1 MENYIVSARKYRP
14 STFESVVG
22 QRALTTTLKNA
33 IATGKLAHAYLFC
46 GPRGVGKT
54 TCARIFA
61 KTINCMS
68 PTADGEA
75 CNQCESCTAFNEQR
89 SYNIHELDAAS
100 NNSVDDIR
108 QLVEQVRIPPQIGKY
123 KVYIIDEVHMLSAS
137 AFNAFLKTLEEP
149 PRHAIFILATT
160 EKHKILPT
168 ILSRCQIYD
177 FSRIGVEDTVAH
189 LAYVASKEGI
199 TAFNAFLKTLEEPP
213 RHAIFILA
221 TTEKHKILPTILS
234 RCQIYDFSRIGVED
248 TVAHLAYVA
257 SKEGITAEPEALNV
271 IALKADGGM
280 RDALSIFDQVVSFTG
295 GHITYKSVIENLN
308 VLDYEYYFKLTGFFL
323 ENKISDALLLLN
335 DVLNKGFDG
344 SHFITG
350 LSSHLRDL
358 LVSKDPATLPLLE
371 VGASIRERY
380 QAQAQQCPLPFLYRA
395 MKLCNDCDLNYRAS
409 KNKRLLVELTLIQ
422 VAQLTAEEDDGANG
436 RSPKQAIKPIFTQPA
451 AAQQPQATAA
461 MPQQTVQPAV
471 QTNSTPQP
479 AATQHSNATTPH
491 ATPAAVLMAQGRE
504 EKKIPVMKMSGLGVS
519 IKRPHIEEEQ
529 RNPSSNPTAAH
540 QAAQPEED
548 YIFNERDLN
557 YYWQEYAGRM
567 PKEQVAIAKRMQ
579 NMRITLIND
588 TTFEAVVDNEIVAK
602 EFTGMIPTLQNYLR
616 TRLKNRKVTMT
627 VRISAPTE
635 KVRAYGRV
643 EKFQMMAQKNSAL
656 LQLKEEFGL
665 ELY

>member
-33 IATGKLAHAYLFC
+33 IATQKLAHAYLFC

-61 KTINCMS
+61 KTINCMT

-75 CNQCESCTAFNEQR
+75 CNQCESCVAFNEQR

-177 FSRIGVEDTVAH
+177 FNRISVEDTVNH
-189 LAYVASKEGI
+189 LSYVASKEGI
-199 TAFNAFLKTLEEPP
+199 
-213 RHAIFILA
+213 
-221 TTEKHKILPTILS
+221 S
-234 RCQIYDFSRIGVED
+234 
-248 TVAHLAYVA
+248 
-257 SKEGITAEPEALNV
+257 AEPEALNV
-271 IALKADGGM
+271 IAMKADGGM

-295 GHITYKSVIENLN
+295 GNITYKSVIDNLN
-308 VLDYEYYFKLTGFFL
+308 VLDYEYYFRLTDCFL
-323 ENKISDALLLLN
+323 ANKVSDALLLFN

-350 LSSHLRDL
+350 LSSHFRDL
-358 LVSKDPATLPLLE
+358 LVGKDPVTLPLLE
-371 VGASIRERY
+371 VGASIRQRY
-380 QAQAQQCPLPFLYRA
+380 QEQAQKCPLPFLYKA
-395 MKLCNDCDLNYRAS
+395 MKLCNECDLNYRIS
-409 KNKRLLVELTLIQ
+409 KNKRLLVEVTLIQ
-422 VAQLTAEEDDGANG
+422 VAQLTTEGDDVSGG
-436 RSPKQAIKPIFTQPA
+436 RSPKQTIKPVFSQPA
-451 AAQQPQATAA
+451 AAQPSQVASASSVQQAPVHSSPASVTANVTPNRQPQ
-461 MPQQTVQPAV
+461 M
-471 QTNSTPQP
+471 
-479 AATQHSNATTPH
+479 ATTARPVSPS
-491 ATPAAVLMAQGRE
+491 ATNTTSSAPLPGAGIPSVAKE
-504 EKKIPVMKMSGLGVS
+504 ERKVPVMKMSSLGVS
-519 IKRPHIEEEQ
+519 IKNPQ
-529 RNPSSNPTAAH
+529 RD
-540 QAAQPEED
+540 QAAQNATVAHVPRVQQPEQD
-548 YIFNERDLN
+548 SNFNERDLN
-557 YYWQEYAGRM
+557 YYWQEYAGQL

-579 NMRITLIND
+579 VLRPVLLNNS
-588 TTFEAVVDNEIVAK
+588 TTFEIVVDNEIAAK
-602 EFTGMIPTLQNYLR
+602 DFTALIPELQDYLR
-616 TRLKNRKVTMT
+616 GRLKNSKVVMT
-627 VRISAPTE
+627 VRVSAPTE
-635 KVRAYGRV
+635 TVRAVGRV
-643 EKFQMMAQKNSAL
+643 EKFQMMSQKNQAL
-656 LQLKEEFGL
+656 MQLKEEFGL

>member
-33 IATGKLAHAYLFC
+33 IATQKLAHAYLFC

-61 KTINCMS
+61 KTINCMT

-75 CNQCESCTAFNEQR
+75 CNQCESCVAFNEQR

-177 FSRIGVEDTVAH
+177 FNRISVEDTVNH
-189 LAYVASKEGI
+189 LS
-199 TAFNAFLKTLEEPP
+199 
-213 RHAIFILA
+213 
-221 TTEKHKILPTILS
+221 
-234 RCQIYDFSRIGVED
+234 
-248 TVAHLAYVA
+248 YVA

-271 IALKADGGM
+271 IAMKADGGM

-295 GHITYKSVIENLN
+295 GNITYKSVIDNLN
-308 VLDYEYYFKLTGFFL
+308 VLDYEYYFRLTDCFL
-323 ENKISDALLLLN
+323 ENKVSDALLLFN
-335 DVLNKGFDG
+335 DILNKGFDG

-350 LSSHLRDL
+350 LSSHFRDL
-358 LVSKDPATLPLLE
+358 LVGKDPVTLPLLE
-371 VGASIRERY
+371 VGASIRQRY
-380 QAQAQQCPLPFLYRA
+380 QEQAQKCPLPFLYRA
-395 MKLCNDCDLNYRAS
+395 MKLCNECDLNYRIS

-422 VAQLTAEEDDGANG
+422 VAQLTTEGDDVSGG
-436 RSPKQAIKPIFTQPA
+436 RGPTKTIKPIFTQPA
-451 AAQQPQATAA
+451 AAQQPQVASATQVQQASLHTSPSSVTTQA
-461 MPQQTVQPAV
+461 VNGTTVRHPQA
-471 QTNSTPQP
+471 S
-479 AATQHSNATTPH
+479 AATQPGASASSG
-491 ATPAAVLMAQGRE
+491 AASSAPSQGAGVAPTVKE
-504 EKKIPVMKMSGLGVS
+504 ERKIPVMKMSSLGVS
-519 IKRPHIEEEQ
+519 IKNPQ
-529 RNPSSNPTAAH
+529 RDQTTQNTVTTHVPRV
-540 QAAQPEED
+540 QQPEED
-548 YIFNERDLN
+548 FIFNDRDLN
-557 YYWQEYAGRM
+557 YYWQEYAGQL
-567 PKEQVAIAKRMQ
+567 PKEQDALTKRMQ
-579 NMRITLIND
+579 MLRPVLLNNS
-588 TTFEAVVDNEIVAK
+588 TTFEVVVDNEFAAK
-602 EFTGMIPTLQNYLR
+602 DFTALIPELQDYLR
-616 TRLKNRKVTMT
+616 GRLKNSKVVMT
-627 VRISAPTE
+627 VRVSEATE
-635 KVRAYGRV
+635 TIRPVGRV
-643 EKFQMMAQKNSAL
+643 EKFQMMAQKNQAL
-656 LQLKEEFGL
+656 MQLKDEFGL

>member
-33 IATGKLAHAYLFC
+33 IATQKLAHAYLFC

-61 KTINCMS
+61 RTINCMT

-75 CNQCESCTAFNEQR
+75 CNQCESCVAFNEQR

-177 FSRIGVEDTVAH
+177 FNRISVEDTVNH
-189 LAYVASKEGI
+189 LS
-199 TAFNAFLKTLEEPP
+199 
-213 RHAIFILA
+213 
-221 TTEKHKILPTILS
+221 
-234 RCQIYDFSRIGVED
+234 
-248 TVAHLAYVA
+248 YVA

-271 IALKADGGM
+271 IAMKADGGM

-295 GHITYKSVIENLN
+295 GNITYKSVIDNLN
-308 VLDYEYYFKLTGFFL
+308 VLDYEYYFRLTDCFL
-323 ENKISDALLLLN
+323 ENKVSDALLLFN
-335 DVLNKGFDG
+335 DILNKGFDG

-350 LSSHLRDL
+350 LSSHFRDL
-358 LVSKDPATLPLLE
+358 LVGKDPVTLPLLE
-371 VGASIRERY
+371 VGASIRQRY
-380 QAQAQQCPLPFLYRA
+380 QEQAQKCPLPFLYRA
-395 MKLCNDCDLNYRAS
+395 MKLCNECDLNYRIS

-422 VAQLTAEEDDGANG
+422 VAQLTTEGDDVSGG
-436 RSPKQAIKPIFTQPA
+436 RGPTKTIKPIFTQPA
-451 AAQQPQATAA
+451 AAQQPQVASATQVQQASLHTSPSSVTTQA
-461 MPQQTVQPAV
+461 VNGTTVRHPQA
-471 QTNSTPQP
+471 S
-479 AATQHSNATTPH
+479 AATQPGASASSG
-491 ATPAAVLMAQGRE
+491 AASSAPSQGAGVAPTVKE
-504 EKKIPVMKMSGLGVS
+504 ERKIPVMKMSSLGVS
-519 IKRPHIEEEQ
+519 IKNPQ
-529 RNPSSNPTAAH
+529 RDQTTQNTVTTHVPRV
-540 QAAQPEED
+540 QQPEED
-548 YIFNERDLN
+548 FIFNDRDLN
-557 YYWQEYAGRM
+557 YYWQEYAGQL
-567 PKEQVAIAKRMQ
+567 PKEQDALTKRMQ
-579 NMRITLIND
+579 MLRPVLLNNS
-588 TTFEAVVDNEIVAK
+588 TTFEVVVDNEFAAK
-602 EFTGMIPTLQNYLR
+602 DFTALIPELQSYLR
-616 TRLKNRKVTMT
+616 GRLKNSKVVMT
-627 VRISAPTE
+627 VRVSEATE
-635 KVRAYGRV
+635 TIRPVGRV
-643 EKFQMMAQKNSAL
+643 EKFQMMAQKNQAL
-656 LQLKEEFGL
+656 MQLKDEFGL

>member
-33 IATGKLAHAYLFC
+33 IATQKLAHAYLFC

-61 KTINCMS
+61 KTINCMT

-75 CNQCESCTAFNEQR
+75 CNQCESCVAFNEQR

-177 FSRIGVEDTVAH
+177 FNRISVEDTVNH
-189 LAYVASKEGI
+189 LS
-199 TAFNAFLKTLEEPP
+199 
-213 RHAIFILA
+213 
-221 TTEKHKILPTILS
+221 
-234 RCQIYDFSRIGVED
+234 
-248 TVAHLAYVA
+248 YVA

-271 IALKADGGM
+271 IAMKADGGM

-295 GHITYKSVIENLN
+295 GNITYKSVIDNLN
-308 VLDYEYYFKLTGFFL
+308 VLDYEYYFRLTDCFL
-323 ENKISDALLLLN
+323 ENKVSDALLLFN
-335 DVLNKGFDG
+335 DILNKGFDG

-350 LSSHLRDL
+350 LSSHFRDL
-358 LVSKDPATLPLLE
+358 LVGKDPVTLPLLE
-371 VGASIRERY
+371 VGASIRQSYQE
-380 QAQAQQCPLPFLYRA
+380 QAQKCPLPFLYRA
-395 MKLCNDCDLNYRAS
+395 MKLCNECDLNYRIS

-422 VAQLTAEEDDGANG
+422 VAQLTTEGDDVSGG
-436 RSPKQAIKPIFTQPA
+436 RGPTKTIKPIFTRPA
-451 AAQQPQATAA
+451 AAQQPQVASATQVQQAPVHSSPSSVTTQAA
-461 MPQQTVQPAV
+461 NGTTAQHPQASAAVQPGAPASPGAASSAPSQGAGV
-471 QTNSTPQP
+471 AQT
-479 AATQHSNATTPH
+479 AK
-491 ATPAAVLMAQGRE
+491 E
-504 EKKIPVMKMSGLGVS
+504 ERKIPVMKMSSLGVS
-519 IKRPHIEEEQ
+519 IKNPQ
-529 RNPSSNPTAAH
+529 RDQVSQNATTTYVPKV
-540 QAAQPEED
+540 QQPEED
-548 YIFNERDLN
+548 FMFNDRDLN
-557 YYWQEYAGRM
+557 YYWQEYAGQL
-567 PKEQVAIAKRMQ
+567 PKEQDALAKRMQ
-579 NMRITLIND
+579 MLRPALLNNS
-588 TTFEAVVDNEIVAK
+588 TTFEVVVDNEFAAK
-602 EFTGMIPTLQNYLR
+602 DFTALIPELQDYLR
-616 TRLKNRKVTMT
+616 GRLKNSKVMMT
-627 VRISAPTE
+627 VRVSEATE
-635 KVRAYGRV
+635 TVRPVGRV
-643 EKFQMMAQKNSAL
+643 ERFQMMAQKNQAL
-656 LQLKEEFGL
+656 MQLKDEFGL

>member
-68 PTADGEA
+68 PTAEGEA

-177 FSRIGVEDTVAH
+177 FNRI
-189 LAYVASKEGI
+189 S
-199 TAFNAFLKTLEEPP
+199 
-213 RHAIFILA
+213 
-221 TTEKHKILPTILS
+221 
-234 RCQIYDFSRIGVED
+234 VED

-295 GHITYKSVIENLN
+295 GRITYQSVIENLN
-308 VLDYEYYFKLTGFFL
+308 VLDYEYYFKLTDHFL
-323 ENKISDALLLLN
+323 ENKVGDALLLLN

-350 LSSHLRDL
+350 LSSHFRDL
-358 LVSKDPATLPLLE
+358 LVSKDPGTLPLLE
-371 VGASIRERY
+371 VGASIRQRY
-380 QAQAQQCPLPFLYRA
+380 QTQAQKCPLPFLYRA

-422 VAQLTAEEDDGANG
+422 VAQITAEGDDVANG

-451 AAQQPQATAA
+451 AVQQPQAAPVA
-461 MPQQTVQPAV
+461 
-471 QTNSTPQP
+471 PQP
-479 AATQHSNATTPH
+479 QATPNAKPQAAATTTRT
-491 ATPAAVLMAQGRE
+491 TPAAILLAQGKE
-504 EKKIPVMKMSGLGVS
+504 ERKIPVVKMSGLGVS
-519 IKRPHIEEEQ
+519 IKRPKAEEEVK
-529 RNPSSNPTAAH
+529 NTAATAAVQ

-548 YIFNERDLN
+548 YIFNERDVN

-579 NMRITLIND
+579 NMHVSLLNA
-588 TTFEAVVDNEIVAK
+588 TTFEAVVDNEIIAK
-602 EFTGMIPTLQNYLR
+602 EFTAMIPQLQEYLR

-643 EKFQMMAQKNSAL
+643 EKFQMMAQKNDAL

>member
-33 IATGKLAHAYLFC
+33 IATQKLAHAYLFC

-61 KTINCMS
+61 KTINCMT

-75 CNQCESCTAFNEQR
+75 CNQCESCVAFNEQR

-177 FSRIGVEDTVAH
+177 FNRISVEDTVNH
-189 LAYVASKEGI
+189 LS
-199 TAFNAFLKTLEEPP
+199 
-213 RHAIFILA
+213 
-221 TTEKHKILPTILS
+221 
-234 RCQIYDFSRIGVED
+234 
-248 TVAHLAYVA
+248 YVA

-271 IALKADGGM
+271 IAMKADGGM

-295 GHITYKSVIENLN
+295 GNITYKSVIDNLN
-308 VLDYEYYFKLTGFFL
+308 VLDYEYYFRLTDCFL
-323 ENKISDALLLLN
+323 ENKVSDALLLFN
-335 DVLNKGFDG
+335 DILNKGFDG

-350 LSSHLRDL
+350 LSSHFRDL
-358 LVSKDPATLPLLE
+358 LVGKDPVTLPLLE
-371 VGASIRERY
+371 VGASIRQRY
-380 QAQAQQCPLPFLYRA
+380 QEQAQKCPLPFLYRA
-395 MKLCNDCDLNYRAS
+395 MKLCNECDLNYRIS

-422 VAQLTAEEDDGANG
+422 VAQLTTEGDDVSGG
-436 RSPKQAIKPIFTQPA
+436 RGPTKTIKPIFAQPA
-451 AAQQPQATAA
+451 AAQQPQVASATQVQQASLHTSPSSVTTQAVNGTTARHPQASAA
-461 MPQQTVQPAV
+461 VQPGA
-471 QTNSTPQP
+471 SASSG
-479 AATQHSNATTPH
+479 AASSAPS
-491 ATPAAVLMAQGRE
+491 QGAGVAPTVKE
-504 EKKIPVMKMSGLGVS
+504 ERKIPVMKMSSLGVS
-519 IKRPHIEEEQ
+519 IKNPQ
-529 RNPSSNPTAAH
+529 RDQTTQNTVTTHVPRV
-540 QAAQPEED
+540 QQPEED
-548 YIFNERDLN
+548 FIFNDRDLN
-557 YYWQEYAGRM
+557 YYWQEYAGQL
-567 PKEQVAIAKRMQ
+567 PKEQDALTKRMQ
-579 NMRITLIND
+579 MLRPVLLNNS
-588 TTFEAVVDNEIVAK
+588 TTFEVVVDNEFAAK
-602 EFTGMIPTLQNYLR
+602 DFTALIPELQSYLR
-616 TRLKNRKVTMT
+616 GRLKNSKVVMT
-627 VRISAPTE
+627 VRVSEATE
-635 KVRAYGRV
+635 TIRPVGRV
-643 EKFQMMAQKNSAL
+643 EKFQMMAQKNQAL
-656 LQLKEEFGL
+656 MQLKDEFGL

>member
-33 IATGKLAHAYLFC
+33 IATQKLAHAYLFC

-61 KTINCMS
+61 KTINCMT

-75 CNQCESCTAFNEQR
+75 CNQCELCVAFNEQR

-177 FSRIGVEDTVAH
+177 FNRISVEDTVNH
-189 LAYVASKEGI
+189 LSYVASKEGI
-199 TAFNAFLKTLEEPP
+199 
-213 RHAIFILA
+213 
-221 TTEKHKILPTILS
+221 S
-234 RCQIYDFSRIGVED
+234 
-248 TVAHLAYVA
+248 
-257 SKEGITAEPEALNV
+257 AEPEALNV
-271 IALKADGGM
+271 IAMKADGGM

-295 GHITYKSVIENLN
+295 GNITYKSVIDNLN
-308 VLDYEYYFKLTGFFL
+308 VLDYEYYFRLTDCFL
-323 ENKISDALLLLN
+323 ANKVSDALLLFN

-350 LSSHLRDL
+350 LSSHFRDL
-358 LVSKDPATLPLLE
+358 LVGKDPVTLPLLE
-371 VGASIRERY
+371 VGASIRQRY
-380 QAQAQQCPLPFLYRA
+380 QEQAQKCPLPFLYKA
-395 MKLCNDCDLNYRAS
+395 MKLCNECDLNYRIS

-422 VAQLTAEEDDGANG
+422 VAQLTTEGDDVSGG
-436 RSPKQAIKPIFTQPA
+436 RSPKQTIKPVFSQPA
-451 AAQQPQATAA
+451 AAQPSQVASASSVQQAPVHSSPASVTANVTPNRQPQ
-461 MPQQTVQPAV
+461 M
-471 QTNSTPQP
+471 
-479 AATQHSNATTPH
+479 ATTARPVSPS
-491 ATPAAVLMAQGRE
+491 ATNTTSSAPLPGAGIPSVAKE
-504 EKKIPVMKMSGLGVS
+504 ERKVPVMKMSSLGVS
-519 IKRPHIEEEQ
+519 IKNPQ
-529 RNPSSNPTAAH
+529 RD
-540 QAAQPEED
+540 QAAQNATVAHVPRVQQPEQD
-548 YIFNERDLN
+548 SNFNERDLN
-557 YYWQEYAGRM
+557 YYWQEYAGQL

-579 NMRITLIND
+579 VLRPVLLNNS
-588 TTFEAVVDNEIVAK
+588 TTFEIVVDNEIAAK
-602 EFTGMIPTLQNYLR
+602 DFTALIPELQDYLR
-616 TRLKNRKVTMT
+616 GRLKNSKVVMT
-627 VRISAPTE
+627 VRVSAPTE
-635 KVRAYGRV
+635 TVRAVGRV
-643 EKFQMMAQKNSAL
+643 EKFQMMSQKNQAL
-656 LQLKEEFGL
+656 MQLKEEFGL

>member
-199 TAFNAFLKTLEEPP
+199 TA
-213 RHAIFILA
+213 
-221 TTEKHKILPTILS
+221 
-234 RCQIYDFSRIGVED
+234 
-248 TVAHLAYVA
+248 
-257 SKEGITAEPEALNV
+257 EPEALNV

-395 MKLCNDCDLNYRAS
+395 MKLRNDCDLNYRAS

-491 ATPAAVLMAQGRE
+491 ATPTAVLMAQGRE

>member
-33 IATGKLAHAYLFC
+33 IATQKLAHAYLFC

-61 KTINCMS
+61 KTINCMT

-75 CNQCESCTAFNEQR
+75 CNQCESCVAFNEQR

-160 EKHKILPT
+160 ENHKILPT

-177 FSRIGVEDTVAH
+177 FNRISVEDTVNH
-189 LAYVASKEGI
+189 LSYVASKEGI
-199 TAFNAFLKTLEEPP
+199 
-213 RHAIFILA
+213 
-221 TTEKHKILPTILS
+221 S
-234 RCQIYDFSRIGVED
+234 
-248 TVAHLAYVA
+248 
-257 SKEGITAEPEALNV
+257 AEPEALNV
-271 IALKADGGM
+271 IAMKADGGM

-295 GHITYKSVIENLN
+295 GNITYKSVIDNLN
-308 VLDYEYYFKLTGFFL
+308 VLDYEYYFRLTDCFL
-323 ENKISDALLLLN
+323 ANKVSDALLLFN

-350 LSSHLRDL
+350 LSSHFRDL
-358 LVSKDPATLPLLE
+358 LVGKDPVTLPLLE
-371 VGASIRERY
+371 VGASIRQRY
-380 QAQAQQCPLPFLYRA
+380 QEQAQKCPLPFLYKA
-395 MKLCNDCDLNYRAS
+395 MKLCNECDLNYRIS

-422 VAQLTAEEDDGANG
+422 VAQLTTEGDDVSGG
-436 RSPKQAIKPIFTQPA
+436 RSPKQTIKPVFSQPA
-451 AAQQPQATAA
+451 AAQPSQVASASSVQQAPVHSSPASVTANVTPNRQPQ
-461 MPQQTVQPAV
+461 M
-471 QTNSTPQP
+471 
-479 AATQHSNATTPH
+479 ATTARPVSPS
-491 ATPAAVLMAQGRE
+491 ATNTTSSAPLPGAGIPSVAKE
-504 EKKIPVMKMSGLGVS
+504 ERKVPVMKMSSLGVS
-519 IKRPHIEEEQ
+519 IKNPQ
-529 RNPSSNPTAAH
+529 RD
-540 QAAQPEED
+540 QAAQNATVAHVPRVQQPEQD
-548 YIFNERDLN
+548 SNFNERDLN
-557 YYWQEYAGRM
+557 YYWQEYAGQL

-579 NMRITLIND
+579 VLRPVLLNNS
-588 TTFEAVVDNEIVAK
+588 TTFEIVVDNEIAAK
-602 EFTGMIPTLQNYLR
+602 DFTALIPELQDYLR
-616 TRLKNRKVTMT
+616 VRLKNSKVVMT
-627 VRISAPTE
+627 VRVSAPTE
-635 KVRAYGRV
+635 TVRAVGRV
-643 EKFQMMAQKNSAL
+643 EKFQMMSQKNQAL
-656 LQLKEEFGL
+656 MQLKEEFGL

>member
-33 IATGKLAHAYLFC
+33 IATQKLAHAYLFC

-61 KTINCMS
+61 KTINCMT

-75 CNQCESCTAFNEQR
+75 CNQCESCVAFNEQR

-177 FSRIGVEDTVAH
+177 FNRISVEDTVNH
-189 LAYVASKEGI
+189 LS
-199 TAFNAFLKTLEEPP
+199 
-213 RHAIFILA
+213 
-221 TTEKHKILPTILS
+221 
-234 RCQIYDFSRIGVED
+234 
-248 TVAHLAYVA
+248 YVA

-271 IALKADGGM
+271 IAMKADGGM

-295 GHITYKSVIENLN
+295 GNITYKSVIDNLN
-308 VLDYEYYFKLTGFFL
+308 VLDYEYYFRLTDCFL
-323 ENKISDALLLLN
+323 ENKVSDALLLFN
-335 DVLNKGFDG
+335 DILNKGFDG

-350 LSSHLRDL
+350 LSSHFRDL
-358 LVSKDPATLPLLE
+358 LVGKDPVTLPLLE
-371 VGASIRERY
+371 VGASIRQSYQE
-380 QAQAQQCPLPFLYRA
+380 QAQKCPLPFLYRA
-395 MKLCNDCDLNYRAS
+395 MKLCNECDLNYRIS

-422 VAQLTAEEDDGANG
+422 VAQLTTEGDDVSGG
-436 RSPKQAIKPIFTQPA
+436 RGPKKTIKPVFTQPA
-451 AAQQPQATAA
+451 AAQQPQVASATQVQQAPVHSSPSSVTTQAA
-461 MPQQTVQPAV
+461 NGTTAQHPQASAAVQPGAPASPGAASSAPSQGAGV
-471 QTNSTPQP
+471 AQT
-479 AATQHSNATTPH
+479 AK
-491 ATPAAVLMAQGRE
+491 E
-504 EKKIPVMKMSGLGVS
+504 ERKIPVMKMFSLGVS
-519 IKRPHIEEEQ
+519 IKNPQ
-529 RNPSSNPTAAH
+529 RDQVSQNATTTYVPKV
-540 QAAQPEED
+540 QQPEED
-548 YIFNERDLN
+548 FMFNDRDLN
-557 YYWQEYAGRM
+557 YYWQEYAGQL
-567 PKEQVAIAKRMQ
+567 PKEQDALAKRMQ
-579 NMRITLIND
+579 MLRPALLNNS
-588 TTFEAVVDNEIVAK
+588 TTFEVVVDNEFAAK
-602 EFTGMIPTLQNYLR
+602 DFTALIPELQDYLR
-616 TRLKNRKVTMT
+616 GRLKNSKVMMT
-627 VRISAPTE
+627 VRVSEATE
-635 KVRAYGRV
+635 TVRPVGRV
-643 EKFQMMAQKNSAL
+643 EKFQMMAQKNQAL
-656 LQLKEEFGL
+656 MQLKDEFGL

>member
-33 IATGKLAHAYLFC
+33 IATQKLAHAYLFC

-61 KTINCMS
+61 KTINCMT

-75 CNQCESCTAFNEQR
+75 CNQCESCVAFNEQR

-177 FSRIGVEDTVAH
+177 FNRISVEDTVNH
-189 LAYVASKEGI
+189 LS
-199 TAFNAFLKTLEEPP
+199 
-213 RHAIFILA
+213 
-221 TTEKHKILPTILS
+221 
-234 RCQIYDFSRIGVED
+234 
-248 TVAHLAYVA
+248 YVA

-271 IALKADGGM
+271 IAMKADGGM

-295 GHITYKSVIENLN
+295 GNITYKSVIDNLN
-308 VLDYEYYFKLTGFFL
+308 VLDYEYYFRLTDSFL
-323 ENKISDALLLLN
+323 ENKVSDALLLFN

-350 LSSHLRDL
+350 LSSHFRDL
-358 LVSKDPATLPLLE
+358 LVAKDAVTLPLLE
-371 VGASIRERY
+371 VGASIRQRY
-380 QAQAQQCPLPFLYRA
+380 QEQAQKCPLPFLYRA
-395 MKLCNDCDLNYRAS
+395 MKLCNECDLNYRVS

-422 VAQLTAEEDDGANG
+422 VAQLTIEGDDVSGG
-436 RSPKQAIKPIFTQPA
+436 RSPKKTIKPVFTQPA
-451 AAQQPQATAA
+451 AAQQPQVTSAASASQTAVH
-461 MPQQTVQPAV
+461 QQTPVRQP
-471 QTNSTPQP
+471 QTPVAAQVVSSSTSSSSSSNSTTSVPSQS
-479 AATQHSNATTPH
+479 AGI
-491 ATPAAVLMAQGRE
+491 AQGGQGER
-504 EKKIPVMKMSGLGVS
+504 KISVMKMSSLGVS
-519 IKRPHIEEEQ
+519 IKNPQ
-529 RNPSSNPTAAH
+529 RD
-540 QAAQPEED
+540 QVAQKETMPQPGKVQQTVEED
-548 YIFNERDLN
+548 FIFNDRDLN
-557 YYWQEYAGRM
+557 FYWQQYAGQL
-567 PKEQVAIAKRMQ
+567 PKEEDSLTKRMQ
-579 NMRITLIND
+579 MLHPVLLNNS
-588 TTFEAVVDNEIVAK
+588 TTFEVVVDNEIAAK
-602 EFTGMIPTLQNYLR
+602 DFRNLIPELQNYLR
-616 TRLKNRKVTMT
+616 VQLKNSKVVMT
-627 VRISAPTE
+627 VRVSEPTE
-635 KVRAYGRV
+635 TVRPVGRV
-643 EKFQMMAQKNSAL
+643 EKFQMMAQKNQAL
-656 LQLKEEFGL
+656 MQLKDEFGL

>member
-33 IATGKLAHAYLFC
+33 IATQKLAHAYLFC

-61 KTINCMS
+61 KTINCMT

-75 CNQCESCTAFNEQR
+75 CNQCESCVAFNEQR

-177 FSRIGVEDTVAH
+177 FNRISVEDTVNH
-189 LAYVASKEGI
+189 LS
-199 TAFNAFLKTLEEPP
+199 
-213 RHAIFILA
+213 
-221 TTEKHKILPTILS
+221 
-234 RCQIYDFSRIGVED
+234 
-248 TVAHLAYVA
+248 YVA

-271 IALKADGGM
+271 IAMKADGGM

-295 GHITYKSVIENLN
+295 GNITYKSVIDNLN
-308 VLDYEYYFKLTGFFL
+308 VLDYEYYFRLTDCFL
-323 ENKISDALLLLN
+323 ENKVSDALLLFN
-335 DVLNKGFDG
+335 DILNKGFDG

-350 LSSHLRDL
+350 LSSHFRDL
-358 LVSKDPATLPLLE
+358 LVGKDPVTLPLLE
-371 VGASIRERY
+371 VGASIRQRY
-380 QAQAQQCPLPFLYRA
+380 QEQAQKCPLPFLYRA
-395 MKLCNDCDLNYRAS
+395 MKLCNECDLNYRIS

-422 VAQLTAEEDDGANG
+422 VAQLTTEGDDVSGG
-436 RSPKQAIKPIFTQPA
+436 RGPTKTIKPIFTQPA
-451 AAQQPQATAA
+451 AAQQPQVASATQVQQASLHTSPSSVTTQAVNGTTVRHPQASAA
-461 MPQQTVQPAV
+461 VQPGA
-471 QTNSTPQP
+471 SASSG
-479 AATQHSNATTPH
+479 AASSAPS
-491 ATPAAVLMAQGRE
+491 QGAGVAPTVKE
-504 EKKIPVMKMSGLGVS
+504 ERKIPVMKMSSLGVS
-519 IKRPHIEEEQ
+519 IKNPQ
-529 RNPSSNPTAAH
+529 RDQTTQNTVTTHVPRV
-540 QAAQPEED
+540 QQPEED
-548 YIFNERDLN
+548 FIFNDRDLN
-557 YYWQEYAGRM
+557 YYWQEYAGQL
-567 PKEQVAIAKRMQ
+567 PKEQDALTKRMQ
-579 NMRITLIND
+579 MLRPVLLNNS
-588 TTFEAVVDNEIVAK
+588 TTFEVVVDNEFAAK
-602 EFTGMIPTLQNYLR
+602 DFTALIPELQSYLR
-616 TRLKNRKVTMT
+616 GRLKNSKVVMT
-627 VRISAPTE
+627 VRVSEATE
-635 KVRAYGRV
+635 TIRPVGRV
-643 EKFQMMAQKNSAL
+643 EKFQMMVQKNQAL
-656 LQLKEEFGL
+656 MQLKDEFGL

>member
-33 IATGKLAHAYLFC
+33 IATQKLAHAYLFC

-61 KTINCMS
+61 KTINCMT
-68 PTADGEA
+68 PTEDGEA
-75 CNQCESCTAFNEQR
+75 CNACESCVAFNEQR

-177 FSRIGVEDTVAH
+177 FNRISVEDTVQH
-189 LAYVASKEGI
+189 LAYVASKENI
-199 TAFNAFLKTLEEPP
+199 TA
-213 RHAIFILA
+213 
-221 TTEKHKILPTILS
+221 
-234 RCQIYDFSRIGVED
+234 D
-248 TVAHLAYVA
+248 
-257 SKEGITAEPEALNV
+257 PEALNV

-308 VLDYEYYFKLTGFFL
+308 VLDYEYYFRLTDCFL
-323 ENKISDALLLLN
+323 ENKVSDALLLFN

-350 LSSHLRDL
+350 LSSHFRDL
-358 LVSKDPATLPLLE
+358 LVSKDAATLALLE
-371 VGASIRERY
+371 VGASIRQRY
-380 QAQAQQCPLPFLYRA
+380 QEQAQKCPLPFLYRA
-395 MKLCNDCDLNYRAS
+395 MKLCNDCDMNYRAS
-409 KNKRLLVELTLIQ
+409 KNQRLLVELALIQ
-422 VAQLTAEEDDGANG
+422 VAQLTTEGDDVGDG
-436 RSPKQAIKPIFTQPA
+436 RRPKQAIKPIFTQSV
-451 AAQQPQATAA
+451 AAQQS
-461 MPQQTVQPAV
+461 QTVPATSQTQPVSAVVTPVQQQQQQLQQPASV
-471 QTNSTPQP
+471 QSVPVAGTSPVIPSSADIP
-479 AATQHSNATTPH
+479 ASGLKVP
-491 ATPAAVLMAQGRE
+491 VKE
-504 EKKIPVMKMSGLGVS
+504 EKKIPVMNKAGLGVS
-519 IKRPHIEEEQ
+519 IKHPQKEAVSQ
-529 RNPSSNPTAAH
+529 RTTTPQASS
-540 QAAQPEED
+540 QVQSQPEED
-548 YIFNERDLN
+548 YIFNEKDLN
-557 YYWQEYAGRM
+557 YYWQEYAGQLPIEHKALAM
-567 PKEQVAIAKRMQ
+567 RMQ
-579 NMRITLIND
+579 NIRLTLLND
-588 TTFEAVVDNEIVAK
+588 DITFEVVVDNEIVAK
-602 EFTGMIPTLQNYLR
+602 DFTSMIPNVQNYLR
-616 TRLKNRKVTMT
+616 SRLKNRKVKMT
-627 VRISAPTE
+627 VRVSAPAE
-635 KVRAYGRV
+635 NVRAFSRV
-643 EKFQMMAQKNSAL
+643 EKFQMMAKKNEAL
-656 LQLKEEFGL
+656 LQLKDEFGL

>member
-22 QRALTTTLKNA
+22 QHALTTTLKNA
-33 IATGKLAHAYLFC
+33 IATNKLAHAYLFC

-68 PTADGEA
+68 PTAEGEA

-177 FSRIGVEDTVAH
+177 FNRISVEDTVA
-189 LAYVASKEGI
+189 L
-199 TAFNAFLKTLEEPP
+199 
-213 RHAIFILA
+213 
-221 TTEKHKILPTILS
+221 
-234 RCQIYDFSRIGVED
+234 
-248 TVAHLAYVA
+248 LAYVA
-257 SKEGITAEPEALNV
+257 SKEGITAEPEALNI

-295 GHITYKSVIENLN
+295 GNITYQSVIENLN
-308 VLDYEYYFKLTGFFL
+308 VLDYEYYFRLTDHFL
-323 ENKISDALLLLN
+323 ENKVCDALLLLN

-350 LSSHLRDL
+350 LSSHFRDL

-371 VGASIRERY
+371 VGASIRQRY
-380 QAQAQQCPLPFLYRA
+380 QEQAQKCPLPFLYRA

-422 VAQLTAEEDDGANG
+422 VAQITAEGDDAASGH
-436 RSPKQAIKPIFTQPA
+436 SPKQAIKPIFTQPA
-451 AAQQPQATAA
+451 PAQQSQAAPVAPRPQASIKSQTA
-461 MPQQTVQPAV
+461 P
-471 QTNSTPQP
+471 
-479 AATQHSNATTPH
+479 ATTPVTNTA
-491 ATPAAVLMAQGRE
+491 ATTTNSVPHTTPTAILLAQGKE
-504 EKKIPVMKMSGLGVS
+504 EKKVPVMKMSGLGVS
-519 IKRPHIEEEQ
+519 IKRPKAEEETK
-529 RNPSSNPTAAH
+529 STTTTTAQ

-548 YIFNERDLN
+548 YIFNERDVN

-579 NMRITLIND
+579 NMRVTLLND
-588 TTFEAVVDNEIVAK
+588 TTFEAVVDNEIVSK
-602 EFTGMIPTLQNYLR
+602 EFTAMIPHLQEYLR
-616 TRLKNRKVTMT
+616 ARLKNRKVTMT

-635 KVRAYGRV
+635 KVHAYGRV
-643 EKFQMMAQKNSAL
+643 EKFQMMVQKNDAL
-656 LQLKEEFGL
+656 LQLKNEFGL